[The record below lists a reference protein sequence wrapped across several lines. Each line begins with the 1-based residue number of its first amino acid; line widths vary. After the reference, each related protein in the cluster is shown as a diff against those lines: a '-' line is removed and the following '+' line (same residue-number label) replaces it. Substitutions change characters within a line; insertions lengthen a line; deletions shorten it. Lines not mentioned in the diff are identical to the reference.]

1 MNSVEKA
8 IRAALDKGNAEDQGF
23 RRRIYASASS
33 ALERSLAA
41 RDYSDGE
48 IAARRQSLVTSIRH
62 IESDFQ
68 MALEDDV
75 PDSGPG
81 IERNTAHVAAQDAHA
96 TVVPPSQSVF
106 MRSGHDAERHEGQFS
121 KPVKISAKR
130 KSWSWVTIALNGG
143 FLLALILGGLWAYQ
157 EGKRIY
163 VEATAPNLAGKKP
176 ALAENT
182 PSGQPATID
191 WIEVF
196 SARDTDLVSAAPGAK
211 TQITSR
217 DGVSYVVMT
226 GDAANEISVKIGAGL
241 IQTFA
246 GKRVL
251 FNITARS
258 LGAAVLETGM
268 NCAFGEGTP
277 CERKRFKIGS
287 LTAEYMFAIAVAGA
301 AKGDG
306 ILLIAPDLTGRGGA
320 LEIESIRATIVD
332 ANDG

>member
-1 MNSVEKA
+1 VNSVEQA

-41 RDYSDGE
+41 RNYSDGE
-48 IAARRQSLVTSIRH
+48 IAARRQALVMSIRH

-68 MALEDDV
+68 MALEDETQGFG
-75 PDSGPG
+75 PD
-81 IERNTAHVAAQDAHA
+81 IERNTARVAAQDARA

-106 MRSGHDAERHEGQFS
+106 MPSGHHAERHERQFS
-121 KPVKISAKR
+121 KPVKISAKQ
-130 KSWSWVTIALNGG
+130 KSWPWLTIALNGG
-143 FLLALILGGLWAYQ
+143 FLLALILGGFWAYQ

-163 VEATAPNLAGKKP
+163 VEATAPNPAGKKP

-196 SARDTDLVSAAPGAK
+196 SARDTDLVSPAPGAK

-217 DGVSYVVMT
+217 DGASYVVMT

-268 NCAFGEGTP
+268 NCAFGDGTP

-287 LTAEYMFAIAVAGA
+287 STTEYMFAIAVSGA

-306 ILLIAPDLTGRGGA
+306 ALLIAPDLTGSGGA
-320 LEIESIRATIVD
+320 LEIESIRATLVQQD
-332 ANDG
+332 AG